1 MRAPSETFKAGAHGS
16 SRFIAGLLI
25 SGTTG
30 AVWAQSNAAP
40 ALPPAAGAENAAAAK
55 SAESPELTA
64 AIATYH
70 EKNDPSA
77 RAQFEKIV
85 AANPKCAEAFFYLG
99 KIERR
104 ERNFEAAA
112 ADEEKATQLAPDK
125 PEYFIALGDAYGKL
139 ANESRSFS
147 LAQQSCAALEHAV
160 GLAPRS
166 EEARAA
172 LIDFCRKAPSI
183 VGGGL
188 TKAYRQAEELRKL
201 DAPAGTR
208 LLITLYA
215 DEGRDL
221 EAFQAGEETLKD
233 HPDDYGLLFALGRL
247 AAADGTH
254 LEVGEADLRK
264 CLTLAVP
271 NGFPDHT
278 AAHLRLGQILQKQ
291 GRTADARSE
300 FKLVL
305 TASPDNPD
313 AKAGLAE
320 LEKSESR

>member
-1 MRAPSETFKAGAHGS
+1 MRAPSEIFKAASTGSGAFLAA
-16 SRFIAGLLI
+16 FIALGTGGLVRAQ
-25 SGTTG
+25 G
-30 AVWAQSNAAP
+30 APGAQRVQAGQAARKSAQSA
-40 ALPPAAGAENAAAAK
+40 
-55 SAESPELTA
+55 ELTA

-70 EKNDPSA
+70 QKNDGAA
-77 RAQFEKIV
+77 RAQFEKII
-85 AANPKCAEAFFYLG
+85 AADPKCAEAYFYLG

-104 ERNFEAAA
+104 EKHFEAAA
-112 ADEEKATQLAPDK
+112 ADQEKATQLAPDR
-125 PEYFIALGDAYGKL
+125 PDYFIALGDAYGKL

-147 LAQQSCAALEHAV
+147 LAQQSCAALAHAV

-188 TKAYRQAEELRKL
+188 PKAYRQAEELQKL

-215 DEGRDL
+215 DEGRDV
-221 EAFQAGEETLKD
+221 EAFQAGAETLKD

-254 LEVGEADLRK
+254 LATGEADLRK
-264 CLTLAVP
+264 CLTLPAP
-271 NGFPDHT
+271 EGFPDHT
-278 AAHLRLGQILQKQ
+278 AAHLRLGQILQHQ
-291 GRTADARSE
+291 GRAEDARSE
-300 FKLVL
+300 CTFVL
-305 TASPDNPD
+305 SASPDNAD

-320 LEKSESR
+320 LEKSKTH